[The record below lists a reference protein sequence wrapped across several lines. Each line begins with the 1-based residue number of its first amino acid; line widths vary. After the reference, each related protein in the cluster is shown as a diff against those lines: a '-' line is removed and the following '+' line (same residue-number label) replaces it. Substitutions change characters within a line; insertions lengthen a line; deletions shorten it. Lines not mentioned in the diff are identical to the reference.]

1 MAGGSTTGWPCLV
14 LVPRLLLLLHNRDKE
29 LDQRRLFDGS
39 RMPDD
44 ADFDGASGIANEADV
59 IDVASG
65 AHEWRRDREECI
77 ARAHGVND
85 GAGEGGNACRRA
97 AALVERDAAGFAV
110 GN

>member
-1 MAGGSTTGWPCLV
+1 MVQGL
-14 LVPRLLLLLHNRDKE
+14 LRLLHDRDKE
-29 LDQRRLFDGS
+29 FAQRRLFDGS
-39 RMPDD
+39 SVPDD

-59 IDVASG
+59 VDIASG
-65 AHEWRRDREECI
+65 AYEWRRDREECI